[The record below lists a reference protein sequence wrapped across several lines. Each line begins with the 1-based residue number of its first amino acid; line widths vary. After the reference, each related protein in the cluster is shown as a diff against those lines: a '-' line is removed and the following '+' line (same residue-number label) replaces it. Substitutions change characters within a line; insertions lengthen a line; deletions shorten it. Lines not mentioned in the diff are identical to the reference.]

1 MPFQELSSLLNRN
14 IQRKGLR
21 YQVEAAMALEYFNAI
36 VDQLWSGRMK
46 DRARPLYLRDHV
58 LTVAVIS
65 PVLGQEL
72 RNREGEIIDYIN
84 QKAAA
89 EVVDRIRYIN

>member
-21 YQVEAAMALEYFNAI
+21 YQVEAAMALEYFSAI

-46 DRARPLYLRDHV
+46 DRVRPLYLRDHV

>member
-1 MPFQELSSLLNRN
+1 
-14 IQRKGLR
+14 
-21 YQVEAAMALEYFNAI
+21 MALEYFNAI
-36 VDQLWSGRMK
+36 VDQLWSGKMK
-46 DRARPLYLRDHV
+46 DRVRPLYLRDHV